1 MAERVLR
8 DITIIIFRRF
18 SESASLHEMRE
29 QHLQNHK
36 MSGIELKR
44 QRGMSLKSQSIT
56 PQPVSDTEKSSPT
69 ISEESPKLNWDNAAL
84 RIITFL
90 SSRIN
95 PNVGF

>member
-1 MAERVLR
+1 
-8 DITIIIFRRF
+8 
-18 SESASLHEMRE
+18 MRE

-69 ISEESPKLNWDNAAL
+69 VSEESPKLNWDNAAL

-95 PNVGF
+95 PNVNLLRHVVLEYQKMILTIL

>member
-1 MAERVLR
+1 
-8 DITIIIFRRF
+8 
-18 SESASLHEMRE
+18 MRE

-69 ISEESPKLNWDNAAL
+69 VSEESPKLNWDNAAL
-84 RIITFL
+84 SLITFL

-95 PNVGF
+95 PNVNLLKDYEGRHVVLEYQKMILTIL

>member
-1 MAERVLR
+1 
-8 DITIIIFRRF
+8 
-18 SESASLHEMRE
+18 MRE

-69 ISEESPKLNWDNAAL
+69 VSEESPKLNWDNAAL

-95 PNVGF
+95 PNVNLLKDCESRHVVLEYQKMILTIL